1 MFQSTHPLGVRLS
14 SICYASGYTKVSI
27 HAPTRG
33 ATQFTSVQQSTL
45 QVSIHA
51 PTRGA
56 TCCPLSVAPSVAR
69 FNPRTHSGCDDDDCY
84 QFVLNSVS
92 IHAPTRGATK
102 EWQKDKGFP
111 RCFNPR
117 THSGCDSRVE
127 PASNLYQVS
136 IHAPTRGATE
146 SELILNGG
154 EMFQS
159 THPLGVRL
167 KRYRQLTP
175 FCLFQSTHPLGVRR
189 RVEFSM
195 NSEGRF
201 NPRTHSG
208 CDFMMK
214 DVNSSFKVSIHAPT
228 RGATMVRSIPN

>member
-14 SICYASGYTKVSI
+14 SICYASGYTK
-27 HAPTRG
+27 
-33 ATQFTSVQQSTL
+33 
-45 QVSIHA
+45 
-51 PTRGA
+51 
-56 TCCPLSVAPSVAR
+56 
-69 FNPRTHSGCDDDDCY
+69 
-84 QFVLNSVS
+84 
-92 IHAPTRGATK
+92 
-102 EWQKDKGFP
+102 
-111 RCFNPR
+111 
-117 THSGCDSRVE
+117 
-127 PASNLYQVS
+127 VS

-167 KRYRQLTP
+167 KRCRQLTP

-208 CDFMMK
+208 CDLSALPAFSGPQTFQSTHPLGVRHADEVDK
-214 DVNSSFKVSIHAPT
+214 NGKVVFQSTHPL
-228 RGATMVRSIPN
+228 GVRQYTSCRAYKADMFQSTHPLGVRLYDEGRE